1 MIDDASEDCYL
12 GAHQQRLINLGTHLK
27 KNKITGFETEIT
39 TYQSLTCEDCPLR
52 SQCTRAKEGKKIQV
66 SKELI
71 RLRENSLENIKSDLG
86 ICLRM
91 NRSIQSEGTFGV
103 VKEDYH
109 FRRFLT
115 RGNPQILTELL
126 LLAMAFD
133 LQKLHTKIQ
142 SGRCGQHLFKHQ
154 MA

>member
-12 GAHQQRLINLGTHLK
+12 GAHQQKLIHIGTHLK
-27 KNKITGFETEIT
+27 KNKITRFETEIT

-86 ICLRM
+86 SCLRM

-103 VKEDYH
+103 VTEDYH
-109 FRRFLT
+109 FRRCLT

-154 MA
+154 IA